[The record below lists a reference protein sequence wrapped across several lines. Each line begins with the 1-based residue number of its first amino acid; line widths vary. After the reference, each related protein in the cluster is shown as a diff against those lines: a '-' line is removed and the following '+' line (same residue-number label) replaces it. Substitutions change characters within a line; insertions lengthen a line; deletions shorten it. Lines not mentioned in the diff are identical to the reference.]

1 MSVIGP
7 RPLLVEYLP
16 YYTKE
21 EHHRHDVRPGLS
33 GWAQIN
39 GRNAI
44 DSWEQRFQYDLEYVI
59 CNPWLCDD
67 GGIPVSSRITGTGG
81 FYSFSTGNQR
91 NPMEQGIDFQ
101 IYLTFQS
108 DASVIMCGSKKR
120 RESCLCNGKPG
131 TWKN

>member
-1 MSVIGP
+1 MKLGLFVG
-7 RPLLVEYLP
+7 YG
-16 YYTKE
+16 Y
-21 EHHRHDVRPGLS
+21 DVDGICLNDQTERSCFKPDFTMQG
-33 GWAQIN
+33 
-39 GRNAI
+39 
-44 DSWEQRFQYDLEYVI
+44 I

-101 IYLTFQS
+101 IYLTVQS

>member
-44 DSWEQRFQYDLEYVI
+44 DSWEQRFQYDLEYVKNVSFTFDI
-59 CNPWLCDD
+59 QFVRLWL
-67 GGIPVSSRITGTGG
+67 
-81 FYSFSTGNQR
+81 
-91 NPMEQGIDFQ
+91 
-101 IYLTFQS
+101 
-108 DASVIMCGSKKR
+108 
-120 RESCLCNGKPG
+120 
-131 TWKN
+131 